1 MLLLLNF
8 ISITVME
15 LFFVTKAM
23 CFIENIP
30 SEGTNDED
38 LQNELYETLVHYPN
52 FSYDKQKQLKE
63 NVLKFFSFLG
73 YSQFEIAAR
82 DLRNAVINAR
92 LQSRV
97 SNDELNSMA
106 RTICLVHNMRY
117 DMLS

>member
-1 MLLLLNF
+1 
-8 ISITVME
+8 ME

-23 CFIENIP
+23 CFIENIFA
-30 SEGTNDED
+30 EGTDKED
-38 LQNELYETLVHYPN
+38 LHNELYETLIHYPK
-52 FSYDKQKQLKE
+52 FSYDKQKKLEE

-82 DLRNAVINAR
+82 DLRNAVNNAR

-97 SNDELNSMA
+97 SNDELNSMV

-117 DMLS
+117 NITA